1 MKNFTFFIVF
11 LFLVAFKAN
20 SQATSSG
27 STLTISN
34 VAGTVIYYEHNI
46 NLAGGYISSSGPGAP
61 LNTPIKIKISS
72 AGTSVNPY
80 FVTGELNGECDSY
93 LAGSMNSTSTE
104 FITTLNNCCNSVAEG
119 FANGLRFGI
128 PIKCTT
134 SSQGKCITYN
144 FSTNCN
150 LYCASFYMQTND
162 AICRTKNYT
171 AQIGFT
177 DGTSTTITINFNA
190 NNTVFC
196 FVKPISGILS
206 SSFAG
211 CNACN
216 TGPSPERI
224 AATADETESD
234 SKYKIVVSPNPTTS
248 VVNFTGKNLEK
259 YVVSLFDS
267 EGRVLIKDAK
277 ITSEINVGKFIKGI
291 YVYVITDQNGFR
303 QEGKIIK
310 D

>member
-11 LFLVAFKAN
+11 LFFAAFKAN

-27 STLTISN
+27 STLTVTN

-46 NLAGGYISSSGPGAP
+46 NLAGGYINSSGPGAP
-61 LNTPIKIKISS
+61 LNTPIRIKISS

-80 FVTGELNGECDSY
+80 FTTGELNGECDSY
-93 LAGSMNSTSTE
+93 LAGSMNSTSTA
-104 FITTLNNCCNSVAEG
+104 FTTTLNNCCNSIAEG
-119 FANGLRFGI
+119 FANGLRFEI
-128 PIKCTT
+128 PIKCATPV
-134 SSQGKCITYN
+134 QGSCITYN
-144 FSTNCN
+144 FSSVCN
-150 LYCASFYMQTND
+150 LYCASFYMQTTN

-177 DGTSTTITINFNA
+177 DGTSTTITVNFNA

-216 TGPSPERI
+216 TEPSPERI

-259 YVVSLFDS
+259 YVFSLFDS